1 MMRRKYR
8 NKLVPCEGLKL
19 GDQEVRDLGIRAY
32 LGWPEFRMQSKQGL
46 VGG

>member
-1 MMRRKYR
+1 MMRRKYG

-19 GDQEVRDLGIRAY
+19 GDQEERDLGNRAY
-32 LGWPEFRMQSKQGL
+32 SGWPEFRMQSKQEL